1 MCYIY
6 KFWWNSVS
14 KYIGLY
20 LAITSYST
28 RFNISHSLLSH
39 DHYIKQN
46 IRHKLTSGLYCKRYV
61 QERTSGSMEAR
72 WTPHIHSLMVM
83 PISLTVCQWN
93 KLQNKQAYIFFARD
107 LYQKR
112 KRFGLLMK
120 DGLSKT
126 VPWNICSRR
135 RKESVFLGHLKKRNI
150 YTFYKVSTDRFH
162 TRGQQLWFFF
172 FWAKEGFTKE
182 KSSIPKGLFLVHQY
196 GHRFLIV
203 EYTNMAAMRSMW
215 KRSIQ

>member
-46 IRHKLTSGLYCKRYV
+46 IRHKLTSGLYCKWYCT
-61 QERTSGSMEAR
+61 RTNLWFHGSKMNP
-72 WTPHIHSLMVM
+72 TYIHSLMVM

-93 KLQNKQAYIFFARD
+93 KLQNKQAYIFFCERSLPEKETFWFADER
-107 LYQKR
+107 R
-112 KRFGLLMK
+112 SIK
-120 DGLSKT
+120 D
-126 VPWNICSRR
+126 CSL
-135 RKESVFLGHLKKRNI
+135 KHL
-150 YTFYKVSTDRFH
+150 
-162 TRGQQLWFFF
+162 QP
-172 FWAKEGFTKE
+172 KE
-182 KSSIPKGLFLVHQY
+182 KGKCVS
-196 GHRFLIV
+196 
-203 EYTNMAAMRSMW
+203 RSF
-215 KRSIQ
+215 KEKKHLYIL

>member
-93 KLQNKQAYIFFARD
+93 KLQNKQAYIFFFCERSLPEKETFWFADER
-107 LYQKR
+107 R
-112 KRFGLLMK
+112 SIK
-120 DGLSKT
+120 D
-126 VPWNICSRR
+126 CSL
-135 RKESVFLGHLKKRNI
+135 KHL
-150 YTFYKVSTDRFH
+150 
-162 TRGQQLWFFF
+162 QP
-172 FWAKEGFTKE
+172 KE
-182 KSSIPKGLFLVHQY
+182 KGKCVS
-196 GHRFLIV
+196 
-203 EYTNMAAMRSMW
+203 RSF
-215 KRSIQ
+215 KEKKHLYIL